1 MYFFYILL
9 KTYKHNYEYGGC
21 EILRWYE
28 KVQKKVKVTL
38 KQAMKAQRGVEV

>member
-1 MYFFYILL
+1 MYGTNNI
-9 KTYKHNYEYGGC
+9 NVYGDMKWYV
-21 EILRWYE
+21 RWYE